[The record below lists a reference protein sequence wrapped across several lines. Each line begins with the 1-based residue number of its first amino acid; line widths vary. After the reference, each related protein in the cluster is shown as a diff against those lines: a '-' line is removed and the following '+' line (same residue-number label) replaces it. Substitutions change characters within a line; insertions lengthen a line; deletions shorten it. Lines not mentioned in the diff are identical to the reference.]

1 MRGRSNLSEKKQ
13 EKHIYSKWTIAAFV
27 LVVVLAVALVVSLK
41 FGGSKENPYGDIYYA
56 DISVRGYGVITIEMD
71 SSIAPVTVGNFIS
84 LAEQDFYDG
93 LTFHR
98 IIDGFMM
105 QGGDPNADGSGGSDK
120 NIKGEFSANGVDNP
134 QSHTRG
140 AVSMARRGANPF
152 TGEQNYD
159 SASSQ
164 FFIVHQDSTYLD
176 GQYAVFGYVTEGMDI
191 VDAICAAAQP
201 IDSNGLIAKDEQPII
216 GDIEIYQ

>member
-1 MRGRSNLSEKKQ
+1 MSGQAKKQ
-13 EKHIYSKWTIAAFV
+13 ETHTHSKWTIASFA

-41 FGGSKENPYGDIYYA
+41 VGGGTEVPGGDIYYA
-56 DISVRGYGVITIEMD
+56 DISVRSYGVITVEMD
-71 SSIAPVTVGNFIS
+71 ASIAPVTVGNFIS

-98 IIDGFMM
+98 IIEGFML
-105 QGGDPNADGSGGSDK
+105 QGGDPNADGTGGSDK

-140 AVSMARRGANPF
+140 AISMARQGYNPF

-164 FFIVHQDSTYLD
+164 FFIVQEDCSDSLD
-176 GQYAVFGYVTEGMDI
+176 GQYAVFGYVIEGMDI
-191 VDAICAAAQP
+191 VDAICADAQP
-201 IDSNGLIAKDEQPII
+201 IDGNGLIAKAEQPII